1 MLTQTTMQLTVTHG
15 VVTPHDDVAMPHD
28 DVAMTSHATV
38 TMTQDT
44 ERSVV
49 ALVLA

>member
-15 VVTPHDDVAMPHD
+15 VVTPHDDVAI
-28 DVAMTSHATV
+28 TSHATV
-38 TMTQDT
+38 TMTQGM